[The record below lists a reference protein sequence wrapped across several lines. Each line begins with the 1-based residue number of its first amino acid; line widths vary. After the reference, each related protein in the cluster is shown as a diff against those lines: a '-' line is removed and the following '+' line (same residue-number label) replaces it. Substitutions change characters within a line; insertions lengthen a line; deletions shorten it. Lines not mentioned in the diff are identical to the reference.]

1 MLTSKVEV
9 NIHPDASRM
18 RRDTLAFAVVAVAAA
33 LIIIGNI
40 AAAGPAV
47 YRPLTIM
54 VASR

>member
-1 MLTSKVEV
+1 
-9 NIHPDASRM
+9 M